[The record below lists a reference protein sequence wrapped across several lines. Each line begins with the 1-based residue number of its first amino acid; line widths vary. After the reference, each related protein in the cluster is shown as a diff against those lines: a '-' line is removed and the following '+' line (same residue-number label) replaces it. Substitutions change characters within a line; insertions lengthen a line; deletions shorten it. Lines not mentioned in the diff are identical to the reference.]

1 MTSKDLP
8 VINWLT
14 DFPDGDIPSGSG
26 TGKKIILIGFDTEYQ
41 SNFTVNNNLCLS
53 YQYALYSLFDGTY
66 KSGILFPDLNQNE
79 RFSWSEFTNKV
90 FKEAHILPSQLA
102 GYRII
107 FIAHYFSAEWAMFRD
122 KKELTMKFEF
132 IRKSMVTRK
141 PLKTKI
147 VAENGRRVE
156 CWVDVSDTM
165 LLLPDGF
172 KSLALASTLLGG
184 FEKIALEAEMKSN
197 MYDLLQQNPEQFI
210 EYAIRDAEV
219 TLKLFVKLQYML
231 NRINGES
238 DKLFLTLAS
247 ATTNDFI
254 KFSKATTGATIHDM
268 QFDRKHHLYKQ
279 YEALANR
286 SYMGGLNSSYHVG
299 KADGYTFI
307 DIDFKNAYPT
317 AMNVIQVGDFG
328 DPYEKYE
335 RIPVDLTGLES

>member
-1 MTSKDLP
+1 MKAKDLP

-26 TGKKIILIGFDTEYQ
+26 RGKKIILIGFDTEYQ

-66 KSGILFPDLNQNE
+66 QSGILFPDLNKNE

-122 KKELTMKFEF
+122 KKDLFMKFEF
-132 IRKSMVTRK
+132 IRRSMVTRK
-141 PLKTKI
+141 PLKTKLVDEHGKR
-147 VAENGRRVE
+147 VA

-165 LLLPDGF
+165 LLLPDGY
-172 KSLALASTLLGG
+172 KSLAMASTLLSG

-219 TLKLFVKLQYML
+219 TLKLFIKLQYML
-231 NRINGES
+231 NHINGENE
-238 DKLFLTLAS
+238 KLFLTLAS

-254 KFSKATTGATIHDM
+254 QYSREATGAEIHDM
-268 QFDRKHHLYKQ
+268 QFDRKHRLYKQ

-286 SYMGGLNSSYHVG
+286 SYMGGLNSSYHIG

-317 AMNVIQVGDFG
+317 AMNLIQVGDFG
-328 DPYEKYE
+328 FPYEKYE
-335 RIPVDLTGLES
+335 VIPVDLSELES